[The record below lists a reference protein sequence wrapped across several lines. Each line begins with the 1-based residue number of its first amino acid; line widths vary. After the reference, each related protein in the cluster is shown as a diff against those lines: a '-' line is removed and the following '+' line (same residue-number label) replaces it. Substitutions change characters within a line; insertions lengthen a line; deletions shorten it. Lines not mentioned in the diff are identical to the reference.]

1 MTGFTTFPSVVPS
14 RRAVVL
20 GGLVALGGCGGAPPP
35 KVSPLRVQ
43 IIADP
48 SINPNSNDSPSPTV
62 VRIYELKSDTTFRQ
76 ADFFALFDNDAQTLG
91 ADLISKREFE
101 LLPGAK
107 ESYERDAPIETD
119 FVGVIAGFRDI
130 NAAQWR
136 AIAPIKRERVND
148 LIVTVTALAV
158 TVVVTKTSMIGWF

>member
-1 MTGFTTFPSVVPS
+1 MTLHRAPFSVAAS
-14 RRAVVL
+14 RRVVVF
-20 GGLVALGGCGGAPPP
+20 GGLVALGGCGGAPAP

-43 IIADP
+43 ITADP
-48 SINPNSNDSPSPTV
+48 SINPNADDAPSPTV
-62 VRIYELKSDTTFRQ
+62 LRVYELRSDSVFRR
-76 ADFFALFDNDAQTLG
+76 ADFFALFDNDAETLG

-119 FVGVIAGFRDI
+119 FIGVIAGFRDI
-130 NAAQWR
+130 NTAQWR

-148 LIVTVTALAV
+148 IIITVTALAV
-158 TVVVTKTSMIGWF
+158 AVTVAKTSRIGWF

>member
-1 MTGFTTFPSVVPS
+1 MVAYVSDLPASPL
-14 RRAVVL
+14 RRALVL
-20 GGLVALGGCGGAPPP
+20 GGLAVLGGCGGTPAP

-43 IIADP
+43 ITADP
-48 SINPNSNDSPSPTV
+48 SINPNADDDPSPTV

-107 ESYERDAPIETD
+107 QSYERDAPIETD

-130 NAAQWR
+130 NTAQWR
-136 AIAPIKRERVND
+136 AIAPVKRERVND
-148 LIVTVTALAV
+148 LIITVTALAV
-158 TVVVTKTSMIGWF
+158 TITVAKTSRIGWF